1 MRIYAL
7 IGTLLFAG
15 IGAQQLPAQSVPALT
30 VQEVL
35 SRNINGTR
43 EQQMRPIP
51 HRIIGNL
58 YYVGSETLSSFLVAT
73 PEGHILINSTF
84 ERNVPLIRQS
94 VERLGFNFEDIE
106 ILLASHGHTDHVEGD
121 AMVKELT
128 DAEVI
133 MMAEDVQGVE
143 RITPG
148 GKPHPVDGTLRH
160 LDEVSLGGTTLVAH
174 LTPAHTPGCTTWT
187 MTEEA
192 GGENYNVMIL
202 GCGFGTGSLV
212 DEDGRMTDP
221 VDQYIASLRYL
232 RNIPCDVFLAAH
244 GPQYNLMPKYANV
257 GRTPNPFIDPEGCRN
272 ELDNWGKLLIARIGQ
287 QVEAALGQT
296 PE

>member
-1 MRIYAL
+1 MRIAPW
-7 IGTLLFAG
+7 IGTLLFAVL
-15 IGAQQLPAQSVPALT
+15 AAPPLPAQSVPALT
-30 VQEVL
+30 TQEVL
-35 SRNINGTR
+35 SRSINGTR

-58 YYVGSETLSSFLVAT
+58 YYVGSETLSSFLVTT

-94 VERLGFNFEDIE
+94 VERLGFNFEDID
-106 ILLASHGHTDHVEGD
+106 ILLASHGHTDHVEGN
-121 AMVKELT
+121 AMVKELSG
-128 DAEVI
+128 AEVMI
-133 MMAEDVQGVE
+133 MAEDVPVVG
-143 RITPG
+143 RIMPG
-148 GKPHPVDGTLRH
+148 GKPHPVDETLQH
-160 LDEVSLGGTTLVAH
+160 LGEVTLGDTTLVAH

-192 GGENYNVMIL
+192 GGQSYAVMIL
-202 GCGFGTGSLV
+202 GCGFGTGALIDGDGKV
-212 DEDGRMTDP
+212 TDE

-232 RNIPCDVFLAAH
+232 RTLPCDVFLAAH

-257 GRTPNPFIDPEGCRN
+257 GQTPNPFIDPEGCRN
-272 ELDNWGKLLIARIGQ
+272 ELDNWSKLLVARVGQ
-287 QVEAALGQT
+287 QLTEAVSAA